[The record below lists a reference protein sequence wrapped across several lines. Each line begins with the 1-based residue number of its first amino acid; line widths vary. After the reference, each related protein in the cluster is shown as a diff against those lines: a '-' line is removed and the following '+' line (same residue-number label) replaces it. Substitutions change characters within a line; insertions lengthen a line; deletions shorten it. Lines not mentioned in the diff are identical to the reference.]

1 MTENLTDTLII
12 TKKFRNANE
21 FIIYIETQVLENKSG
36 YMDCIISYC
45 AEADIDIESI
55 GKLITTSLKE
65 KIRCEAEEFNY
76 MKPRGKLP
84 I

>member
-1 MTENLTDTLII
+1 MDENLTDTLLI
-12 TKKFRNANE
+12 TKKFRNAIE
-21 FIIYIETQVLENKSG
+21 FSLYIENRVLDQKAG
-36 YMDCIISYC
+36 YMDSIIAYC
-45 AEADIDIESI
+45 TEADIDIENI